1 MLTYI
6 LTGNVC
12 YCSNTWTVQLAKQYT
27 IWISPS
33 SAASGSSESSSLFSR
48 AEEVDGLEDKGSG
61 DTTTVD
67 E

>member
-6 LTGNVC
+6 LTGDFC
-12 YCSNTWTVQLAKQYT
+12 YCCYTWTVQLSKLYT

-33 SAASGSSESSSLFSR
+33 FVASGSSSLFSR
-48 AEEVDGLEDKGSG
+48 AEEVDGLEDKWSG
-61 DTTTVD
+61 DTTTAD

>member
-12 YCSNTWTVQLAKQYT
+12 SCSYTWIVQLSKQYT

-33 SAASGSSESSSLFSR
+33 SAASGSSGSSSLFYR
-48 AEEVDGLEDKGSG
+48 AEEVDGLEEKGSG